1 MPFTRVVVH
10 LTASTFFGGPERQM
24 LGLARHLPV
33 GYRTV
38 FLSFAEG
45 SRCAAFLDE
54 ARRHGF
60 EARALRYDTPHLGRA
75 VAELA
80 GELTTLGAAVL
91 CCHGYKATL
100 LGRVAARRRQVPVIS
115 VSRGWTAETWKVRL
129 YEALEKLSL
138 RWMDRVVCVSG
149 GQRRK
154 VLRAGVPAERTRV
167 IRNAIEAGRFAEPD
181 PEYGRR
187 CRDFFAQPPR
197 LLVGAA
203 GRLSPEKG
211 FTVLVEAAAR
221 VHRSDPGVGFLLF
234 GDGAEREALARQIH
248 AAGLDETFILAGF
261 RPDLDRYLSFL
272 DVVAL
277 PSFTEGLPNVLLE
290 AFAASVPVVAT
301 AVGGVPEVV
310 EDGVSGYLVP
320 PGDPGALAGR
330 LLDVLACEDR
340 RREMGRYGRER
351 VDRDFTFS
359 AQGGEYQRLFEEL
372 TAPLRRSA

>member
-10 LTASTFFGGPERQM
+10 LTASTFYGGPERQM
-24 LGLARHLPV
+24 LGLARHLPP

-45 SRCAAFLDE
+45 GRCAPFLDE

-60 EARALRYDTPHLGRA
+60 EARQLRHDTPHLPA
-75 VAELA
+75 ALVELA
-80 GELTTLGAAVL
+80 EELTTVEAAVL

-129 YEALEKLSL
+129 YEAVERFSL

-149 GQRRK
+149 GQERK
-154 VLRAGVPAERTRV
+154 VLRTGVPAGRTRV
-167 IRNAIEAGRFAEPD
+167 IRNAIEAGRFATPD

-187 CRDFFAQPPR
+187 CREFFPRPPR

-211 FTVLVEAAAR
+211 FGVLVEAAAR
-221 VHRSDPGVGFLLF
+221 VRRADPDVGFLVF
-234 GDGAEREALARQIH
+234 GDGAERAALQDKVH
-248 AAGLDETFILAGF
+248 GAGLDDGFVLAGF
-261 RPDLDRYLSFL
+261 RPDLDRYLPFL

-290 AFAASVPVVAT
+290 AFAAGVPVVAT

-310 EDGVSGYLVP
+310 EDGVSGRLVP
-320 PGDPGALAGR
+320 PGDADALAGR
-330 LLDVLACEDR
+330 LLEVLACEER
-340 RREMGRYGRER
+340 RREMGERGRER
-351 VDRDFTFS
+351 VLGEFTFS
-359 AQGGEYQRLFEEL
+359 AQSGEYQRLFEEL

>member
-1 MPFTRVVVH
+1 VP
-10 LTASTFFGGPERQM
+10 A
-24 LGLARHLPV
+24 

-45 SRCAAFLDE
+45 GRCAPFLDE

-60 EARALRYDTPHLGRA
+60 EARQLQHDTPHLAAA

-80 GELTTLGAAVL
+80 DELTALEAAVL

-100 LGRVAARRRQVPVIS
+100 LGRVAARRRQVSVIS

-129 YEALEKLSL
+129 YEAMERFSL

-149 GQRRK
+149 GQERK
-154 VLRAGVPAERTRV
+154 VRRTGVPARRTRV
-167 IRNAIEAGRFAEPD
+167 IRNAIEADRFARPD

-187 CRDFFAQPPR
+187 CRDFFRRPPR
-197 LLVGAA
+197 LIVGAA

-211 FTVLVEAAAR
+211 FGVLVEAAAK
-221 VHRSDPGVGFLLF
+221 VHQADPGVGFVLF
-234 GDGAEREALARQIH
+234 GDGAERQALEEQVH
-248 AAGLDETFILAGF
+248 AAGLGDAFVLAGF
-261 RPDLDRYLSFL
+261 RPDLDRYLPFL
-272 DVVAL
+272 DVLAL

-290 AFAASVPVVAT
+290 AFAAGVPAVAT

-320 PGDPGALAGR
+320 PGDADALAGR
-330 LLDVLACEDR
+330 LLDALADDER
-340 RREMGRYGRER
+340 RREMGGRGRER
-351 VDRDFTFS
+351 VLGEFTFA
-359 AQGGEYQRLFEEL
+359 AQSGEYQRLFEEL